1 MTRVKQTAT
10 NEAVVVVVIAEHDPA
25 IATPAPGDNRNI
37 GSSAS
42 TGVRIYLNELLGIV
56 EN

>member
-10 NEAVVVVVIAEHDPA
+10 NEAVVVVEHTPA
-25 IATPAPGDNRNI
+25 IVTPAPGDNRNI

-42 TGVRIYLNELLGIV
+42 AGVRIYLDELLGIV
-56 EN
+56 ENRQ